1 MSQVTEDGGRE
12 TSTEDGPAVDTP
24 EVRASQGGLC
34 EGPPPKADFREGS
47 KTSTPGAY
55 QPPWALVPTLEG
67 CVF

>member
-1 MSQVTEDGGRE
+1 MSQVREDGGRE

-34 EGPPPKADFREGS
+34 EGPPRKADFREGS